1 MDEAIRQAQFPGGL
15 EQRWQTRLVPV
26 PLKEFEGVYA
36 KRLLA
41 AGRMDELRAHASYN
55 ADSRLVLA
63 RYCAEHGL
71 VDELRKLADKDE
83 LPHLNGVLA
92 EALGGRADA
101 ESVAA
106 VMTIG
111 LNARDD
117 AVRAELLALLR
128 DRDLLDRAVSVL
140 AAVSSDLTYREWD
153 LLARLRLAQGRVEEV
168 RAMAREERATGAD
181 HVIAEIF
188 DEHDMID
195 EVRALAERNI
205 VRLSRRL
212 VLTLARLG
220 PVDEAVAVARA
231 RVDTGQAHAF
241 GLLIDVLVE
250 HRRADE
256 AMAALAASVNRTVPP
271 GEPKDWLCSAAYDVA
286 HLLDVVGRQDDA
298 IDVLRAYG
306 DAPSEL
312 ADLLAER
319 GRLDEALQVLDD
331 TIVEARS
338 RRMGGTVQSCSAQLG
353 ELLIG
358 AGRTAEL
365 RARANTGDPVLR
377 ERLARH
383 LEEHELVD
391 ELRTRH
397 AAGDEF
403 ASRSLALVLARQE
416 RDAEL
421 DALAEDSGDMIVH
434 MTQNQLRNARYM
446 EISYRLWERR
456 RRGEEAS

>member
-1 MDEAIRQAQFPGGL
+1 MDEAIRQARFPGGL

-26 PLKEFEGVYA
+26 PWKEFEGVHA

-41 AGRMDELRAHASYN
+41 AGQMDELRVHASYN

-71 VDELRKLADKDE
+71 VDELRKLAAKDE

-92 EALGGRADA
+92 EALDGRVDA
-101 ESVAA
+101 ESAAA

-128 DRDLLDRAVSVL
+128 DRDLLDRAVGVL
-140 AAVSSDLTYREWD
+140 AAVSSDLTHREWD
-153 LLARLRLAQGRVEEV
+153 LLARLRLALGRVEEV

-188 DEHDMID
+188 DEQDMID

-205 VRLSRRL
+205 GLLRRLLLTLSR
-212 VLTLARLG
+212 LG
-220 PVDEAVAVARA
+220 RVDEAVAVARA
-231 RVDTGQAHAF
+231 RVDAGQAHAF
-241 GLLIDVLVE
+241 RLLIDVLVE

-256 AMAALAASVNRTVPP
+256 AMAVLAASVNRTVPP
-271 GEPKDWLCSAAYDVA
+271 EEPKDWLGSAAYSVA

-306 DAPSEL
+306 NASREL

-331 TIVEARS
+331 AIVEARS
-338 RRMGGTVQSCSAQLG
+338 RRWGGTVQSHSEQLG

-365 RARANTGDPVLR
+365 RARADAGDPVLR

-421 DALAEDSGDMIVH
+421 DALAEDSGDMRVH
-434 MTQNQLRNARYM
+434 MTQSQLRNARYM